1 MDRITRKELKSDKF
15 AQEVSHT
22 VEYISE
28 HKKQF
33 LRYGGLGL
41 AVVLAVAG
49 TLYWRRSQAEARQT
63 ALSRAMEIE
72 QASIGSA
79 GNGLSFPTKEARDKA
94 AQEAY
99 QKLASEHKGSKE
111 GAFAAIRL
119 GAKASERGELAE
131 ARKYFEQA
139 MNGPREY
146 VGLAK
151 YSLAQVAAAEGKLEE
166 AERLLREVMAN
177 PSVLVPK
184 EQAAI
189 TLAQALAKSKPE
201 EARKLL
207 EPLLKDTRQAISRNA
222 EMAMNALPPA
232 PAK

>member
-1 MDRITRKELKSDKF
+1 MDRITRKELKTDKF

-22 VEYISE
+22 VEYVSQ
-28 HKKQF
+28 HRKQF
-33 LRYGGLGL
+33 IRYGGLGL
-41 AVVLAVAG
+41 AILLAVIG
-49 TLYWRRSQAEARQT
+49 TLYWRRSQAEARQV

-72 QASIGSA
+72 DAGIGSSTDA
-79 GNGLSFPTKEARDKA
+79 LSFPTKEARDKA

-99 QKLASEHKGSKE
+99 EKLAKEHGGSKE

-119 GAKASERGELAE
+119 GAKASERGDLAT

-139 MNGPREY
+139 LNGPKEY
-146 VGLAK
+146 VALAK
-151 YSLAQVAAAEGKLEE
+151 YSLAQVAAAEGKLDE
-166 AERLLREVMAN
+166 AERLFREVIAN

-189 TLAQALAKSKPE
+189 TLAQTLSKSKPE

-232 PAK
+232 PAQ